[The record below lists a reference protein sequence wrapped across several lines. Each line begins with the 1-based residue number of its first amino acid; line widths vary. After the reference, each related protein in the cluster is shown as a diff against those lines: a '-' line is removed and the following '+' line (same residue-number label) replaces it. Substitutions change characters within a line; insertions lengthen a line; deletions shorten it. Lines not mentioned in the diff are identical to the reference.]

1 MVIARRM
8 WVLRRLVASLLAA
21 LLVLAAPLGGLR
33 SCREC
38 PSDCPMHAKEAGHG
52 PAKGQPGCHRTPQPI
67 PPGAVCLR
75 ADCGHDATTESVTLL
90 SVLPRPVQVSSP
102 VPGSRL
108 AMPAL
113 AFASGGAPE
122 PPHEPPRSAL
132 G

>member
-1 MVIARRM
+1 M
-8 WVLRRLVASLLAA
+8 WVPRRLVASLLAA

-33 SCREC
+33 RCSEC
-38 PSDCPMHAKEAGHG
+38 PSDCPMHVKVAGHG

-90 SVLPRPVQVSSP
+90 SVLPRPVLVSSP
-102 VPGSRL
+102 VPGPRL
-108 AMPAL
+108 VMPSL
-113 AFASGGAPE
+113 AFASSDAPE

>member
-1 MVIARRM
+1 M

-33 SCREC
+33 RCSEC
-38 PSDCPMHAKEAGHG
+38 PSDCPMHVKVAGHG

-90 SVLPRPVQVSSP
+90 SVLPRPVLVSSP
-102 VPGSRL
+102 VPGPRL
-108 AMPAL
+108 VMPSL
-113 AFASGGAPE
+113 AFASSDAPE